1 MWIFL
6 RSGFYSVTLV
16 PGLDD
21 VVQVRARARE
31 HLEALRAK
39 HPGLGAVSVGA
50 DEGFAH
56 ADYPFRLFVPRR
68 LWARVMHLE
77 AAAIDY
83 PNFKAVVRDLK
94 FHDVLFAVWDLLQRV
109 YASDRPPA
117 VPLPAAKKKARPAHP
132 RQRARR

>member
-1 MWIFL
+1 
-6 RSGFYSVTLV
+6 
-16 PGLDD
+16 
-21 VVQVRARARE
+21 
-31 HLEALRAK
+31 
-39 HPGLGAVSVGA
+39 
-50 DEGFAH
+50 
-56 ADYPFRLFVPRR
+56 
-68 LWARVMHLE
+68 MHLE